1 VDRQHFDHKPLACA
15 CSRVSW
21 TVAIPESPART
32 AATSVLTRPVGSGA
46 VAHAP
51 SARLPR
57 AARPR
62 WHTAA
67 RCWNR
72 GLDRL
77 GPVHRNRP
85 PNHRVRCRKI
95 RHVLEV
101 SVLGAMRAGS
111 YSQFW
116 LGRSISDLLL
126 DGRSS
131 WMSDTKTIESGR
143 TGRHRKDSCWCS

>member
-1 VDRQHFDHKPLACA
+1 MCLQPRELDGSYPRIARPNCGHVRANAPRRQWR
-15 CSRVSW
+15 SS
-21 TVAIPESPART
+21 ARAERKI
-32 AATSVLTRPVGSGA
+32 AAGSKAA
-46 VAHAP
+46 VAHGRAM
-51 SARLPR
+51 LEPR
-57 AARPR
+57 S
-62 WHTAA
+62 
-67 RCWNR
+67 
-72 GLDRL
+72 GLVRL